1 VAPHPTV
8 DGYGPDDWERL
19 NGSQRMGDER
29 SPFALD
35 YDRLIYQ
42 PAFRR
47 LQGKTQVVSPGEA
60 DFFRTRL
67 THTLEVAQVA
77 RRLAEH
83 INRLATQARLKAR
96 TSLYIED
103 QAKVRRLPAEEQMVD
118 PDLCEA
124 AAVLHDLGHPPF
136 GHAGEAALSPSIA
149 EAGKQWGI
157 QQTGEFD
164 ANAQSFRLAVKIL
177 PHKQRGK
184 GLELTRA
191 VLDGS
196 LKYPWMARNKTAPHP
211 KKWSVNPTE
220 KEALK
225 WVRKGVSKAM
235 AYETSIEAQIVD
247 WADDVAYAVHDLDDW
262 FRAGYMPL
270 ARLATQK
277 HDLDELSRWITDK
290 WIREKK
296 IEAAERDVVDG
307 AIRNLFQDRE
317 QAFYEFERLANM
329 REPVFDPASDAAR
342 RAFRLTRS
350 VLFDNFTTAV
360 SIQPRPG
367 ASTGTPRRFAFM
379 FCVEDTARQRNEI
392 LKELLWRYVVGDPR
406 MATMQHGQERVT
418 AGLFTIHE
426 AAARAGH
433 FDLFPAEFREDLE
446 NTQSL
451 ERLRIVADFVS
462 GMTDSYARRRW
473 ERLQTGVSSSTTTP
487 DGGENALFVHAQ
499 RRAAM
504 PRPRAADAA
513 ALRSEPAHGRANP
526 RPRRGRPE
534 AAL

>member
-1 VAPHPTV
+1 MSPRPTV

-19 NGSQRMGDER
+19 NGSQRKGDER

-83 INRLATQARLKAR
+83 INRLATKARLTAH
-96 TSLYIED
+96 TPLYIED
-103 QAKVRRLPAEEQMVD
+103 PEQVRRLPAEQQMVD

-124 AAVLHDLGHPPF
+124 ASVLHDLGHPPF
-136 GHAGEAALSPSIA
+136 GHAGEAALSQAITA
-149 EAGKQWGI
+149 AGETWGLA
-157 QQTGEFD
+157 QTGAFD
-164 ANAQSFRLAVKIL
+164 ANAQSFRLAVKVL
-177 PHKQRGK
+177 PHKERGR

-196 LKYPWMARNKTAPHP
+196 LKYPWICGTGAAPDP

-220 KEALK
+220 EEDLK
-225 WVRKGVSKAM
+225 WVRIGVPKTM
-235 AYETSIEAQIVD
+235 TYERSLEAQIID

-290 WIREKK
+290 WISKNK
-296 IEAAERDVVDG
+296 ITADERNVVDG
-307 AIRNLFQDRE
+307 TIRNLFQDRE
-317 QAFYEFERLANM
+317 QAFHEFERLANA

-360 SIQPRPG
+360 WIQRREG
-367 ASTGTPRRFAFM
+367 ASSNTPRRFAFE
-379 FCVEDTARQRNEI
+379 FCVEDAARQRNEI

-406 MATMQHGQERVT
+406 MATMQHGQQNVAHE
-418 AGLFTIHE
+418 LFAVHE
-426 AAARAGH
+426 AAARENR
-433 FDLFPAEFREDLE
+433 FDLFPGEFRQDLE
-446 NTQSL
+446 KAEGL

-473 ERLQTGVSSSTTTP
+473 ERLQTG
-487 DGGENALFVHAQ
+487 GEQLNDYA
-499 RRAAM
+499 
-504 PRPRAADAA
+504 
-513 ALRSEPAHGRANP
+513 
-526 RPRRGRPE
+526 
-534 AAL
+534 